1 MGEGESSLAEYWSEE
16 EVEQLKE
23 GINNGLT
30 HAEISIK
37 LGRSIRAIA
46 NKSRKLGL
54 TNRGLAEKHKEYILN
69 NYEHISIEKMAETLK
84 IAPKTIS
91 QFLKSQGL
99 ANKRMKSVWTDED
112 IETLRIL
119 ATTDTIED
127 IAKRMG
133 RSTRS
138 VWLKAH
144 RMGIVIKSMRH
155 YWTPDE
161 DEYLKE
167 NWGIKRMDYLCNKL
181 NRSQVALEAR
191 AKTLGLTN
199 YTEAK
204 IDNSPHL
211 VSLSEFC
218 TESGISKDRILGSL
232 SKKYGFP
239 LVKKHMT
246 ANGIK
251 VNYFIDLDKSLNWL
265 KEHPD
270 LYDATKISK
279 YLYAQEPKW
288 LRSKRLNDSLKM
300 QSVSWRYKHKE
311 WKEHEIALLKSMVL
325 NNYSTYRIAKKLNR
339 HPGSVYS
346 KMKELC
352 LKSESTYFWSE
363 AQNKYLIDNWETQ
376 SDRELAVNLNK
387 TVKAVSKHRHKLGL
401 YREYKNKTV

>member
-1 MGEGESSLAEYWSEE
+1 MAEYWSEE
-16 EVEQLKE
+16 EVKQLKD
-23 GINNGLT
+23 GIYNGLT
-30 HAEISIK
+30 HAEISVKI
-37 LGRSIRAIA
+37 GRSTRAIA

-54 TNRGLAEKHKEYILN
+54 SNRGLAEKHKEYILN
-69 NYEHISIEKMAETLK
+69 NYEHISIEKMAETLR

-91 QFLKSQGL
+91 QFLRSQDL
-99 ANKRMKSVWTDED
+99 ANERMKSVWTAED
-112 IETLRIL
+112 IELLKAL
-119 ATTDTIED
+119 ADTDTLEV
-127 IAKRMG
+127 IASKLG

-155 YWTPDE
+155 YWTPEE

-167 NWGIKRMDYLCNKL
+167 NWGTKRMGYLCDKL
-181 NRSQVALEAR
+181 NRSQAAIEFR
-191 AKTLGLTN
+191 AKTLGLLN

-211 VSLSEFC
+211 LGLVEFSI
-218 TESGISKDRILGSL
+218 ESGISKDRILGSL

-239 LVKKHMT
+239 LVKKRMT

-251 VNYFIDLDKSLNWL
+251 ANYFVDLDKSLDWL
-265 KEHPD
+265 KEHQN

-311 WKEHEIALLKSMVL
+311 WKDHEIALLKSMVL
-325 NNYSTYRIAKKLNR
+325 NNYSTYRIAKELNR
-339 HPGSVYS
+339 HPGSVSS
-346 KMKELC
+346 KMKELR
-352 LKSESTYFWSE
+352 LKSQSNYFWSE

-376 SDRELAVNLNK
+376 SDKELAVNLNK

-401 YREYKNKTV
+401 YR

>member
-16 EVEQLKE
+16 EVKQLKD
-23 GINNGLT
+23 GIYNGLT
-30 HAEISIK
+30 HAEISVKI
-37 LGRSIRAIA
+37 GRSTRAIA

-54 TNRGLAEKHKEYILN
+54 SNRGLAEKHKEYILN
-69 NYEHISIEKMAETLK
+69 NYEHISIEKMAETLR

-91 QFLKSQGL
+91 QFLRSQDL
-99 ANKRMKSVWTDED
+99 ANERMKSVWTAED
-112 IETLRIL
+112 IELLKAL
-119 ATTDTIED
+119 ADTDTLEV
-127 IAKRMG
+127 IASKLG

-155 YWTPDE
+155 YWTPEE

-167 NWGIKRMDYLCNKL
+167 NWGTKRMGYLCDKL
-181 NRSQVALEAR
+181 NRSQAAIEFR
-191 AKTLGLTN
+191 AKTLGLLN

-211 VSLSEFC
+211 LGLVEFSI
-218 TESGISKDRILGSL
+218 ESGISKDRILGSL

-239 LVKKHMT
+239 LVKKRMT

-251 VNYFIDLDKSLNWL
+251 ANYFVDLDKSLDWL
-265 KEHPD
+265 KEHQN

-311 WKEHEIALLKSMVL
+311 WKDHEIALLKSMVL
-325 NNYSTYRIAKKLNR
+325 NNYSIYRIAKELNR
-339 HPGSVYS
+339 HPGSVSS
-346 KMKELC
+346 KMKELR
-352 LKSESTYFWSE
+352 LKSQSNYFWSE

-376 SDRELAVNLNK
+376 SDKELAVNLNK
-387 TVKAVSKHRHKLGL
+387 TVKAISKHRHKLGL

>member
-1 MGEGESSLAEYWSEE
+1 MAEYWSEE
-16 EVEQLKE
+16 EVKQLKD
-23 GINNGLT
+23 GIYNGLT
-30 HAEISIK
+30 HAEISVKI
-37 LGRSIRAIA
+37 GRSTRAIA
-46 NKSRKLGL
+46 NKSCKLGL
-54 TNRGLAEKHKEYILN
+54 SSRGLAEKHKEYILN
-69 NYEHISIEKMAETLK
+69 NYEHISIEKMAETLR

-91 QFLKSQGL
+91 QFLRSQDL
-99 ANKRMKSVWTDED
+99 ANERMKSVWTAED
-112 IETLRIL
+112 IELLKAL
-119 ATTDTIED
+119 ADTDTLEE
-127 IAKRMG
+127 IAKKLD

-155 YWTPDE
+155 YWTPEE

-167 NWGIKRMDYLCNKL
+167 NWGTRRMGYLCDKL
-181 NRSQVALEAR
+181 NRSQAAIEFR
-191 AKTLGLTN
+191 AKTLGLLN

-211 VSLSEFC
+211 LGLVEFSI
-218 TESGISKDRILGSL
+218 ESGISKDRILGSL

-239 LVKKHMT
+239 LVKKRMT

-251 VNYFIDLDKSLNWL
+251 ANYFVDLDKSLDWL
-265 KEHPD
+265 KEHQN

-325 NNYSTYRIAKKLNR
+325 NNYSIYRIAKELNR
-339 HPGSVYS
+339 HPGSVFS
-346 KMKELC
+346 KMKELR
-352 LKSESTYFWSE
+352 LKSQSNYFWSE

-376 SDRELAVNLNK
+376 SDKELAVNLNK